1 MGPLEIGIVVI
12 VVVGILDNVAR
23 RMVTPIITRQ
33 ITKIGLPGIDMDNV
47 LIVDRPGRA
56 PR

>member
-1 MGPLEIGIVVI
+1 
-12 VVVGILDNVAR
+12 
-23 RMVTPIITRQ
+23 MVTPIITRQ